1 MGQNTPSS
9 ASGIRPYRS
18 PYGHFPGRS
27 YPEAGASTFHAGNVV
42 EPSTVGSTASHRV
55 ALMSSLSANILGV
68 AGEVAS
74 GVIDTPIPV
83 YEARPEIEFKGW
95 VKEVIASSLV
105 WDDRSLAY
113 DSTLGIHYLAVNATA
128 GDQRVV
134 ITEVGSTAGGPEQ
147 QLAGIGDTQG
157 YVAFK
162 FIADFSM
169 YGKST

>member
-18 PYGHFPGRS
+18 PYGHFPSRS
-27 YPEAGASTFHAGNVV
+27 YPEATASTFHTGNFV

-55 ALMSSLSANILGV
+55 ALMSSLSVNILGV
-68 AGEVAS
+68 AGEAATS
-74 GVIDTPIPV
+74 TRDEPIVV

-105 WDDRSLAY
+105 WADRSIAY
-113 DSTLGIHYLAVNATA
+113 DSTLGIHYLASDTDA

-147 QLAGIGDTQG
+147 QLAGIGDTNG
-157 YVAFK
+157 YVAFRV
-162 FIADFSM
+162 IPDFSM